1 VIIERDTPGETNFV
15 KRMDGRRKGGRNGV
29 REETTVNVVRI
40 DGDTDV
46 AVNKDGKKPPTSSV
60 PAAITAGQWRD
71 PPDPARLGRSSHWGT
86 ASRMHVG
93 PPKATNTDL
102 GSRDSEGERAD
113 VKRTSYTIRFRLA
126 KSVTSIRLLS
136 LQNPGIRRICW
147 GRFTPNKGPRAL
159 AIQSIDWRM

>member
-93 PPKATNTDL
+93 PPRPPIPTSAAVILKVNAPMSSAPATRFDSVWQ
-102 GSRDSEGERAD
+102 SR
-113 VKRTSYTIRFRLA
+113 
-126 KSVTSIRLLS
+126 
-136 LQNPGIRRICW
+136 
-147 GRFTPNKGPRAL
+147 
-159 AIQSIDWRM
+159 